1 MKVFFVSLL
10 LLIATNS
17 FSQQEWEAV
26 DFPKQDDLSAWK
38 QSNEYLSFISPSKG
52 WVLSWEDG
60 DKFSI
65 HRTIDKGVTW
75 EKIYEEYHYSSSFWL
90 FKMLNDSIGYM
101 VGGRYDDL
109 ISSDFTFKTTDGGAN
124 WEPLDDDIYTLKGK
138 NPNYY
143 SYSLIGNDSLYTV
156 NGGLTNS
163 AYFTNQIIFE
173 NNGTAN
179 LWVIGRDYEKKVS
192 HVYLSLDSGS
202 TWLITDSLPLAEDD
216 QVIDISF
223 VDENNGTI
231 LTYNGEIFTS
241 KDAGVSW
248 QKTKN
253 IPFLKNAS
261 YRSISTGRNGN
272 VFAIGHS
279 RDRDIDSSKIYSY
292 DPTKDLWHNDLTT
305 NLQLTNITFD
315 GENHWVGAEG
325 GGLWKTKNTIT
336 STNIL
341 ESSKTK
347 VYPNP
352 FNSILQLSSNQEI
365 SSVMVYNAIGEKV
378 FEKIYNQSNNSVL
391 NLSHLH
397 AGIYFVQI
405 NDISSSSSV
414 VRIVKK

>member
-1 MKVFFVSLL
+1 
-10 LLIATNS
+10 
-17 FSQQEWEAV
+17 
-26 DFPKQDDLSAWK
+26 
-38 QSNEYLSFISPSKG
+38 
-52 WVLSWEDG
+52 
-60 DKFSI
+60 
-65 HRTIDKGVTW
+65 
-75 EKIYEEYHYSSSFWL
+75 
-90 FKMLNDSIGYM
+90 MLNDSIGYM

-143 SYSLIGNDSLYTV
+143 SYSLNVNDSLYTV

-179 LWVIGRDYEKKVS
+179 LWVIEHDYGKNANQI
-192 HVYLSLDSGS
+192 YRSLDSGF
-202 TWLITDSLPLAEDD
+202 TWLAADSLPLAEGDY
-216 QVIDISF
+216 VIDISF

-231 LTYNGEIFTS
+231 LTYKGEIFTS
-241 KDAGVSW
+241 KDVGISW
-248 QKTKN
+248 QETKN
-253 IPFLKNAS
+253 IPFLSDAS

-272 VFAIGHS
+272 VFAIGYS
-279 RDRDIDSSKIYSY
+279 YDIDSSKIYSY
-292 DPTKDLWHNDLTT
+292 DPTNDLWHNDLTT

-352 FNSILQLSSNQEI
+352 FNSILQLRSNQEI
-365 SSVMVYNAIGEKV
+365 SSVMVYNAIGKKV
-378 FEKIYNQSNNSVL
+378 FEKNYNQSNNSVL

-405 NDISSSSSV
+405 NDINSSSSV